1 MENPKF
7 DTPVTVLANAEGGQL
22 NIEDVQAGTDFL
34 LKSWPGRRGEKH
46 RDALQACSDA
56 SAGKK
61 PAATARRAFAAAA
74 RDAGVL
80 IKR

>member
-1 MENPKF
+1 MENLKF
-7 DTPVTVLANAEGGQL
+7 HPPVILSTAEGSQR

-34 LKSWPGRRGEKH
+34 LRSWPGRRGEKH
-46 RDALQACSDA
+46 REALQACSDA